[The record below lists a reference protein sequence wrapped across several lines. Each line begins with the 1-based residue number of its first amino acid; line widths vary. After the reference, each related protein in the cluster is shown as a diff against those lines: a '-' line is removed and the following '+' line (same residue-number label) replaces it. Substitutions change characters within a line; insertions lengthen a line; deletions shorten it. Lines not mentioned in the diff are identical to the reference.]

1 MFSGKKCFNEIPL
14 PHQNLLESKS
24 ANLPKYNFFCSIRL
38 GSSLDKKPI
47 QKFRGSEFFF
57 SRKITIFLK
66 TFPVTHRKSKNSAV
80 DFMFKT
86 VVSKRST
93 EKCFAKSSK
102 KESS

>member
-47 QKFRGSEFFF
+47 QKFRGLGFLF
-57 SRKITIFLK
+57 SRKIV
-66 TFPVTHRKSKNSAV
+66 TF
-80 DFMFKT
+80 
-86 VVSKRST
+86 
-93 EKCFAKSSK
+93 CK
-102 KESS
+102 KLA